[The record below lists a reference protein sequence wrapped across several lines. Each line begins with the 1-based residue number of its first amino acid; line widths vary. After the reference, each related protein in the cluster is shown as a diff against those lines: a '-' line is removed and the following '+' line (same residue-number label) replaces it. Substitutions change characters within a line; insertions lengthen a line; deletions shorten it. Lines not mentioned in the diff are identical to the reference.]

1 MLRLTLF
8 CRIAG
13 PCLTGEFADRYGSV
27 KPGPVR
33 FDPDDPELASKLVQA
48 RPDSTQAR
56 PIVEPGVSMSQSSTY
71 AAAIVSDHHVQPIAD
86 PSKLNGDLRC

>member
-1 MLRLTLF
+1 MLRLALF

-48 RPDSTQAR
+48 GPDSTHTHPRVHPAA
-56 PIVEPGVSMSQSSTY
+56 SMLQS
-71 AAAIVSDHHVQPIAD
+71 I
-86 PSKLNGDLRC
+86 L